1 MIRAPKDKLVVL
13 RGLDNYIV
21 IDEGDALMIYPKE
34 KEQDIKTVT
43 EKIWKTFISENRFNT
58 QITFNFHNSRFYDAN
73 LEMIPLRTHYEGLF
87 STEND

>member
-1 MIRAPKDKLVVL
+1 MNGEPVLLENVSNCLIRAPKDKLVVL

-43 EKIWKTFISENRFNT
+43 EKISGTTSESF
-58 QITFNFHNSRFYDAN
+58 
-73 LEMIPLRTHYEGLF
+73 L
-87 STEND
+87 